1 MSNTFDSPIEWET
14 VRNKKKSPK
23 VELRKERLLK
33 TLGNIELNENYVPK
47 PIRDSIDEIFKSSES
62 TYDKIKKL
70 KHKVNNFVQYKNNS
84 DINWR
89 KCLNIYIIYNS
100 CQNNKHE
107 ILANIL
113 DNCPDYSI
121 YINTISSTKSGNTCL
136 SDAAYY
142 GSDMCINYLLNR
154 GAKLDH
160 VNKAGESILDL
171 VTIGL
176 KHSKRRFP
184 NAQKILESRYEDCR
198 RLIEQSLAGEKL
210 PEVIV
215 DILPIDEITDINK
228 ETSESKTVSN
238 GEYINEEFD
247 NDYNFDTLK
256 AAITEFIEDPPK
268 FRKLITFLKATNM
281 NELLIEVLDDDDVKE
296 LLIDNPYVLKLI

>member
-1 MSNTFDSPIEWET
+1 MSNTFDSTIEWET
-14 VRNKKKSPK
+14 VRNKRQSPR
-23 VELRKERLLK
+23 VELRKERLMK
-33 TLGNIELNENYVPK
+33 TLPNIELNENYVPK
-47 PIRDSIDEIFKSSES
+47 PIRDGIDEIFKSSES

-100 CQNNKHE
+100 CQSNKHE

-113 DNCPDYSI
+113 DSCPDYSI

-136 SDAAYY
+136 SDSAYY

-154 GAKLDH
+154 GAKIDH
-160 VNKAGESILDL
+160 VNKAGETIMDL
-171 VTIGL
+171 ITIGL
-176 KHSKRRFP
+176 KHAKRRFP
-184 NAQKILESRYEDCR
+184 NAQKILEARYEDCR
-198 RLIEQSLAGEKL
+198 RLIEQALAGEKL

-215 DILPIDEITDINK
+215 DILPIDTETTV
-228 ETSESKTVSN
+228 ETSANLSTSVLN
-238 GEYINEEFD
+238 GEYINEEFS
-247 NDYNFDTLK
+247 NDYNFETLK
-256 AAITEFIEDPPK
+256 TAITEFIEDPPK

-281 NELLIEVLDDDDVKE
+281 NELLIQVLDDEDVKE

>member
-1 MSNTFDSPIEWET
+1 MSNTFDSTIEWET
-14 VRNKKKSPK
+14 VRNKKQSPK

-62 TYDKIKKL
+62 TFDKIKKL

-184 NAQKILESRYEDCR
+184 NANKILEARYEDCR
-198 RLIEQSLAGEKL
+198 RLIEQALAGEKL

-215 DILPIDEITDINK
+215 DILPVDPETTV
-228 ETSESKTVSN
+228 ETSSN
-238 GEYINEEFD
+238 GEYINEEFN
-247 NDYNFDTLK
+247 NDYDFETLK
-256 AAITEFIEDPPK
+256 TAITEFIEDPPK

-281 NELLIEVLDDDDVKE
+281 NELLIQVLDDEDVKE